1 MAKAKKK
8 DVIEYPKVSAA
19 DAKRNRAI
27 RTKKL
32 LEKRQRRGIIPPRA
46 STVKASGT
54 REASDLVRT
63 LREEFGAVVNTKDGK
78 LPAGDKKQQLLLQT
92 MAKVK
97 GISQEIVIRTVT
109 LSLKKGLSRD
119 APADFPS
126 RISEAAVYVGKL
138 RYICWLFANYLYFDA
153 IENGTVPPEPTDSF
167 FKECFTSIRS
177 SDDRWRAFADATG
190 YSAPP
195 DVAFGV
201 DQFLVWTARDM
212 ATATSTRMKYNFE
225 KRRTSIIKWAL
236 RSIYRR
242 TGVPAGHSKDEIATA
257 IHRIAAC
264 ITRMTASPESEEQE
278 DLWQEDGASFEELGQ
293 LACDLEW
300 GEHWHDIM
308 MLYAHEV
315 SFFFMS

>member
-1 MAKAKKK
+1 MAKAKKT
-8 DVIEYPKVSAA
+8 DVIYPTPSAE

-27 RTKKL
+27 RTRKL
-32 LEKRQRRGIIPPRA
+32 LEKRQRHGFVRLRA
-46 STVKASGT
+46 SGVKASGT
-54 REASDLVRT
+54 RDGSDLARA
-63 LREEFGAVVNTKDGK
+63 LHKEFGDVVNTKDDK

-97 GISQEIVIRTVT
+97 GISQDIVIRTVT
-109 LSLKKGLSRD
+109 LSLVKGLSRD
-119 APADFPS
+119 APADFRS
-126 RISEAAVYVGKL
+126 KISEAAVYVGKL

-153 IENGTVPPEPTDSF
+153 IESGTAPPEPTESF
-167 FKECFTSIRS
+167 FKACFTSIRS
-177 SDDRWRAFADATG
+177 GDARWAEFARVTG

-225 KRRTSIIKWAL
+225 KRRTSIIKWRL

-242 TGVPAGHSKDEIATA
+242 TSVPAGHSKDEIATA

-264 ITRMTASPESEEQE
+264 ITRMTATPESEGPE
-278 DLWQEDGASFEELGQ
+278 DLWEEDGASFEELGQ
-293 LACDLEW
+293 LACELEW
-300 GEHWHDIM
+300 GDHWHEIM

-315 SFFFMS
+315 SCSLFD